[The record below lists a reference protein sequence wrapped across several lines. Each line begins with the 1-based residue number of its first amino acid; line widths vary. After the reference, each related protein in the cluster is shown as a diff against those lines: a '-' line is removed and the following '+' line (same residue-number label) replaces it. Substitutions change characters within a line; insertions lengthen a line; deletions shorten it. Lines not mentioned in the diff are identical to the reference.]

1 MFYKQNDD
9 KKKVIQKR
17 LCKFTAKYRNDTERR
32 GIDEIK
38 RNTKK
43 WNPHKYT
50 VSMCQTHREW
60 RIDKILKN
68 GGIDTCML

>member
-9 KKKVIQKR
+9 KKELSKNA
-17 LCKFTAKYRNDTERR
+17 CATAKYRNDTERR

-43 WNPHKYT
+43 
-50 VSMCQTHREW
+50 
-60 RIDKILKN
+60 
-68 GGIDTCML
+68 

>member
-1 MFYKQNDD
+1 MHNVSQYVQGENGACFINKMMI
-9 KKKVIQKR
+9 KKVIQKR

-43 WNPHKYT
+43 
-50 VSMCQTHREW
+50 
-60 RIDKILKN
+60 
-68 GGIDTCML
+68 

>member
-9 KKKVIQKR
+9 KKRVIQKR

-43 WNPHKYT
+43 
-50 VSMCQTHREW
+50 
-60 RIDKILKN
+60 
-68 GGIDTCML
+68 